1 MNTPLRSPRL
11 PIIVIIVSNRGH
23 LENGKADAEQR
34 KSPVMRPTGKWKAL
48 TFGDFITR
56 VYDLCGR
63 RKAAGIV
70 KLAVN
75 AHFVAFRGQLCYVV
89 S

>member
-1 MNTPLRSPRL
+1 
-11 PIIVIIVSNRGH
+11 
-23 LENGKADAEQR
+23 
-34 KSPVMRPTGKWKAL
+34 MRPIRTRKTL

-56 VYDLCGR
+56 VYDICGR